1 VTSLTRLQIVHRDLK
16 PSNVLVNEA
25 GQVKLIDFGLAHA
38 GDHSKIDKKNIVAGT
53 PVYLPPEV
61 LREERVTHKLD
72 VYSFA
77 IILWEMLS
85 RELPYNGLTFQEM
98 VTGVSKNHL
107 RPPIPQHA
115 RTEVADLISR
125 CWADGAEERPD
136 FCSVSESLLAMG
148 APELPSVQRAQYLSI
163 QAM

>member
-1 VTSLTRLQIVHRDLK
+1 EAAAAVTSLTRLQIVHRDLK

-25 GQVKLIDFGLAHA
+25 GQVVKLIDFGLAHA
-38 GDHSKIDKKNIVAGT
+38 GDHSKIDKKNIVAATGT

-98 VTGVSKNHL
+98 V
-107 RPPIPQHA
+107 R
-115 RTEVADLISR
+115 R
-125 CWADGAEERPD
+125 
-136 FCSVSESLLAMG
+136 
-148 APELPSVQRAQYLSI
+148 
-163 QAM
+163 